1 MVRIEHMADQN
12 QNQPNQQVAVPLQN
26 DFVRTARILAQ
37 RTRRNNVTRRRAV
50 TKDEREAARLGGR
63 SAVS

>member
-1 MVRIEHMADQN
+1 MADQN